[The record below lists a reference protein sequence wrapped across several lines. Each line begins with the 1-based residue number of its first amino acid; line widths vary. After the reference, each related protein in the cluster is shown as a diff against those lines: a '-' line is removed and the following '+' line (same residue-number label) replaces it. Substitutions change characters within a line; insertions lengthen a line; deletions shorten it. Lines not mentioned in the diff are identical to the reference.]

1 MLRSYFI
8 LPSPQIYTYTC
19 RMQYQE
25 HYQRL
30 ERLYHQAKVQELF
43 SGSSIQVSHSRAEIT
58 LPVQEKYFHGAN
70 ALHGA
75 VYFKL
80 LDDAAYFAV
89 ASVVRDVFIVTA
101 SFQLNLV
108 RPVTG
113 GELKAVGILR
123 SQSKNLFI
131 AEATLYNERG
141 KEVAFGTGQFVRT
154 TQPLES
160 LQGYV

>member
-1 MLRSYFI
+1 
-8 LPSPQIYTYTC
+8 
-19 RMQYQE
+19 MQHQE

-30 ERLYHQAKVQELF
+30 ERLYNKAKVQELF
-43 SGSSIQVSHSRAEIT
+43 TGSSISVSHSQAEIT
-58 LPVQEKYFHGAN
+58 LPVQDKYFHGAN
-70 ALHGA
+70 AIHGA

-89 ASVVRDVFIVTA
+89 ASVVRDVFIVTS
-101 SFQLNLV
+101 SFQLNLL

-113 GELKAVGILR
+113 GVVKAVGKLR
-123 SQSKNLFI
+123 SQSKHLFV

-154 TQPLES
+154 AQSLDS

>member
-1 MLRSYFI
+1 
-8 LPSPQIYTYTC
+8 
-19 RMQYQE
+19 MQHEE
-25 HYQRL
+25 HFRRL

-43 SGSSIQVSHSRAEIT
+43 DGSSISVSHSRAEIT

-70 ALHGA
+70 AIHGA

-80 LDDAAYFAV
+80 LDDASYFAV
-89 ASVVRDVFIVTA
+89 ASVVRDVFIVTS
-101 SFQLNLV
+101 SFQLNLL
-108 RPVTG
+108 RPVNSG
-113 GELKAVGILR
+113 SVKAIGTLR

-154 TQPLES
+154 NQPLES
-160 LQGYV
+160 LQGYSYPL